1 MPGEEDE
8 CFNGK
13 SARFTVLALGVCV
26 LSSCNL
32 FISSSFF
39 AILSLSSEICRV
51 KRILGIKSS
60 ESAGERGMVL
70 QFCFQFRTRKTI
82 TMSRPEVNL
91 IAK

>member
-1 MPGEEDE
+1 
-8 CFNGK
+8 
-13 SARFTVLALGVCV
+13 
-26 LSSCNL
+26 
-32 FISSSFF
+32 
-39 AILSLSSEICRV
+39 LSSEICRV